1 MTTEGSTNLA
11 KIVQLEDYDRSLG
24 VDELNLAEFPLAAL
38 ADRHEPGKNTLLFE
52 DKIFD
57 EGANREINRSLV
69 IAGSDHFGLPT
80 STDSDILLLLVHLTN
95 VRNGFKSRRVEFS
108 RYELIKFLGWSDDG
122 RSYKRLDEA
131 LQRWTSVT
139 LHYKHAWWQRS
150 GQKWRSRSFHIIE
163 TLELRSRD
171 DRDEGLSV
179 FTWND
184 VIFESFTAGNLRRID
199 LDVYFKLESAISRQ
213 MFRFLDKRFYRAR
226 NLKFDLKVFA
236 FEHIGLSRNYDS
248 YEVKRKLDGAIQELE
263 AIGFLEHLDQDTRY
277 TRVRRGEWE
286 IHFRKAAKPELP
298 EKDDGLLRALKSR
311 GITSKAAINIVAQYS
326 KSHIEEKLSLFDE
339 LVSTRDPKV
348 SRNPAGFLAAA
359 IANDYK
365 PGKQKRSLP
374 VRKAVETPKGATP
387 VVDTAS
393 SQEFL
398 LYWEKLSIEEQARLE
413 RAALNAAPKFHR
425 DTLQRLQAG
434 NSPLRQSMRLKLI
447 EDFVS
452 KLDNREKA
460 KN

>member
-1 MTTEGSTNLA
+1 MANEGNSNLA
-11 KIVQLEDYDRSLG
+11 KIIQLEDYDRSLG
-24 VDELNLAEFPLAAL
+24 VDELNLAEFPLAGL
-38 ADRHEPGKNTLLFE
+38 SDRYEPGKNTLLFE

-95 VRNGFKSRRVEFS
+95 VRNGFKSKRVEFS

-171 DRDEGLSV
+171 DRDEGLSA

-226 NLKFDLKVFA
+226 NLSFDLKVFA
-236 FEHIGLSRNYDS
+236 FEHIGLSRNYDT
-248 YEVKRKLDGAIQELE
+248 YEVKRKLDVAIEELE
-263 AIGFLEHLDQDTRY
+263 SIGFLEHIEPEQRY
-277 TRVRRGEWE
+277 TRIRRGEWE
-286 IHFRKAAKPELP
+286 VHFRRAAKPELP
-298 EKDDGLLRALKSR
+298 EKDTSLVRALKSR
-311 GITSKAAINIVAQYS
+311 GITAKAATGFVEQFS
-326 KSHIEEKLSLFDE
+326 KEHIEEKLKLFDE
-339 LVSTRDPKV
+339 LVSKRDPKV
-348 SRNPAGFLAAA
+348 SRNPAGFLASA

-365 PGKQKRSLP
+365 PASQKKVIPTRRSNEAP
-374 VRKAVETPKGATP
+374 PEPPK
-387 VVDTAS
+387 TADLES
-393 SQEFL
+393 SREFL
-398 LYWEKLSIEEQARLE
+398 GYWEGLSIEEQARLE
-413 RAALNAAPKFHR
+413 REALSAAPKFHR
-425 DTLQRLQAG
+425 ETLHRLHAT
-434 NSPLRQSMRLKLI
+434 NSPLRQQMRLKLI
-447 EDFVS
+447 EDWVKRFGS
-452 KLDNREKA
+452 KSQS
-460 KN
+460 